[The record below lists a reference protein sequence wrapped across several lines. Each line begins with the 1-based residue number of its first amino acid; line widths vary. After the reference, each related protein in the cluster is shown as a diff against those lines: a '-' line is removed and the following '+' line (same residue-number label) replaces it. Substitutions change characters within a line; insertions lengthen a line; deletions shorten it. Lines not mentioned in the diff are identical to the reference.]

1 MILPSEA
8 TKVVM
13 YEVRPLV
20 YTTPIP
26 KGQESWPPDAAIFAI
41 TK

>member
-8 TKVVM
+8 TKVVT
-13 YEVRPLV
+13 YAVRPLI
-20 YTTPIP
+20 YTPP
-26 KGQESWPPDAAIFAI
+26 VGEESWPPDSAIFAS